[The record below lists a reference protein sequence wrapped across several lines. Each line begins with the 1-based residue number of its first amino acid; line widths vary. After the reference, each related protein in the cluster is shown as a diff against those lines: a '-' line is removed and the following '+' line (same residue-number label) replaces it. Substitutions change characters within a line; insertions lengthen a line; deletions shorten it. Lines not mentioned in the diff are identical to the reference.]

1 MGWGRY
7 SEWRPYVPVDV
18 RRQKAAAKARKK
30 AEAQGRALQP
40 VIASGTKM
48 AKTFWGKAWCDH
60 LHAFRDYANRL
71 PRGATYLRNGS
82 VVDLVIKAGKVEAI
96 VAGSEPYTVSIA
108 IQTLE
113 KKRWKSL
120 RQKCSESIDSLLDL
134 LAGRLSDGIMR
145 ELTSTQTGLFPTP
158 REIQMTCSCPDYSSC
173 CKHLAAVMYGVGV
186 RLDTQP
192 ELLFLLRGVDHTELV
207 SEAVSAGNLDR
218 ELGADG
224 QGGLA
229 SADLG
234 ELFGIDLAQPVVG
247 TEAAPTAKAAKKPG
261 RGRQATTGVRTTR
274 GKTTA
279 KKSAISKSADAPPAR
294 VKAASRKASETRLGW
309 TPRSSVGSAP
319 DTTERSP
326 LSRAKPRGGKRALKT
341 SAVVGSEI
349 QAGAGEAR
357 SSSGRSEPAKSRAKR
372 TTQAVLEAET
382 AISAPAARGAAG
394 RKSSKKAGRKAASG
408 KVAPAKAR
416 KGRQPLRARGEKP
429 PLPVEHA
436 AHRESP
442 AAPMEESVKVRRPR
456 KLR

>member
-158 REIQMTCSCPDYSSC
+158 REIQMACSCPDYSSC

-234 ELFGIDLAQPVVG
+234 ELFGIELAQPVVG
-247 TEAAPTAKAAKKPG
+247 TEAAATAKAGKEAG
-261 RGRQATTGVRTTR
+261 RGRQSATVARAAR
-274 GKTTA
+274 GKSTA
-279 KKSAISKSADAPPAR
+279 KKSAVSKSADAPPAR
-294 VKAASRKASETRLGW
+294 VKAAGRKASETPLGE
-309 TPRSSVGSAP
+309 TTRSPAGSAP

-326 LSRAKPRGGKRALKT
+326 LARLKPRGGKRASKA
-341 SAVVGSEI
+341 SAV
-349 QAGAGEAR
+349 AGVELQPGAAGVR
-357 SSSGRSEPAKSRAKR
+357 SSSGRGM
-372 TTQAVLEAET
+372 
-382 AISAPAARGAAG
+382 PAARRTKRTAAAVRGEETSPSATSPRGADA
-394 RKSSKKAGRKAASG
+394 RTSKKKAGRKAAGRKAAGG
-408 KVAPAKAR
+408 KVAAAKAR
-416 KGRQPLRARGEKP
+416 KG
-429 PLPVEHA
+429 
-436 AHRESP
+436 
-442 AAPMEESVKVRRPR
+442 
-456 KLR
+456 